1 MKNSWIHVHRGTVAR
16 QARVDVQDL
25 NEEHVSRQGFF
36 GPVAM
41 LYHQRRPADPVR
53 VEGPLAVR
61 VSPVADVARPDEVA
75 DADLPAPLFTNDTI
89 SVSLSVRSA
98 PWPFLLRNV
107 DADRLL
113 FIHDG
118 VGVIATEFGLL
129 EYEPDDF
136 VLLPKGT
143 THRLMPDTA
152 TTMLVVESTEPFSFT
167 EHNQIGRHSPIDF
180 GVIGIPEV
188 EDYDWPE
195 QDEWEVRLKSGT
207 DFTSAYYQEL
217 PFDLLGWKGDYFPLK
232 VNARDVRPITSE
244 RLHLAPSSWA
254 IFESAG
260 AMIVPF
266 LPMKVV
272 DDPAAEELPSRHR
285 NLDTDELILI
295 QRVGGNPAN
304 IIAHFPQGVTHGPTD
319 RAAYDAIREA
329 GMQRLTEG
337 VSIDCYQRLRPTDA
351 FLKPTPDGGS

>member
-1 MKNSWIHVHRGTVAR
+1 MKNSWIHMHRGTVAR

-41 LYHQRRPADPVR
+41 LYHRQRPADPVR

-61 VSPVADVARPDEVA
+61 MSAVADLTRPDE
-75 DADLPAPLFTNDTI
+75 DTTGGLPSPLFTNDTI
-89 SVSLSVRSA
+89 SVSLSVRST

-107 DADRLL
+107 DADTLL
-113 FIHDG
+113 FVHEG
-118 VGVIATEFGLL
+118 EGVIATEFGPLA
-129 EYEPDDF
+129 YEPDDF
-136 VLLPKGT
+136 ILLPKGT
-143 THRLMPDTA
+143 THRLMPDTE
-152 TTMLVVESTEPFSFT
+152 TTMLVVESTNPISFT
-167 EHNQIGRHSPIDF
+167 EHQQVGRHSPIDF

-188 EDYDWPE
+188 EEYDWPD

-207 DFTSAYYQEL
+207 DVTSAFYAEL
-217 PFDLLGWKGDYFPLK
+217 PFDVIGWKGDYFPLK
-232 VNARDVRPITSE
+232 INARDVRPITSE

-254 IFESAG
+254 LFESAG
-260 AMIVPF
+260 AMIIPF

-285 NLDTDELILI
+285 NLDTDELVLI
-295 QRVGGNPAN
+295 QRLGGKPVNLLG
-304 IIAHFPQGVTHGPTD
+304 HFPQAVTHGPTE

-329 GMQRLTEG
+329 GMQRLTNG
-337 VSIDCYQRLRPTDA
+337 LSIDTYQRLRPTDA
-351 FLKPTPDGGS
+351 FLDPTERSE